1 MKCPEW
7 LSWLCCCCCCC
18 CNCCCEEEE
27 NDKEPLLA
35 TPPDSP
41 EYGGNIDVRFDN
53 PPALFTVVQD
63 TRTTNDVHCAQHTLL
78 ESTEVQEWR
87 VGLEEDGTK
96 TPTAMDYHYDYS
108 KDHMAINV
116 SPSGGYSGEESALL
130 PVDDDTSE
138 VTTYEFQIRQRQQQ
152 T

>member
-1 MKCPEW
+1 MVLPGVDRCITHI
-7 LSWLCCCCCCC
+7 LVIT
-18 CNCCCEEEE
+18 
-27 NDKEPLLA
+27 D
-35 TPPDSP
+35 
-41 EYGGNIDVRFDN
+41 
-53 PPALFTVVQD
+53 
-63 TRTTNDVHCAQHTLL
+63 
-78 ESTEVQEWR
+78 
-87 VGLEEDGTK
+87 
-96 TPTAMDYHYDYS
+96 HYDYS